1 MADGEGASD
10 LSVEREGAVADLR
23 KMMETFDYVIVG
35 AGSAG
40 CVLTNRLSEDAGT
53 SICVLEAGPSDW
65 HPYIHL
71 PPASSRPFT

>member
-1 MADGEGASD
+1 MADGEGTSYV
-10 LSVEREGAVADLR
+10 SIERKGAVAHGHIR
-23 KMMETFDYVIVG
+23 YVIVG

-53 SICVLEAGPSDW
+53 SICVLEAGPRDW

-71 PPASSRPFT
+71 PAGFIRRFT